1 MVQKKKPSG
10 TGIHPLQILKIM
22 IRLIRITFWIGIVI
36 AIAIPKSGSG
46 LKTKI
51 ADRF

>member
-1 MVQKKKPSG
+1 MIQKKKAIRDRYSS
-10 TGIHPLQILKIM
+10 TLILKIM

-36 AIAIPKSGSG
+36 AIAIPKSGSD

-51 ADRF
+51 ADRL